1 MSARVVLGPG
11 RGDRV
16 AKISFS
22 TLILYGA
29 GRRIERG
36 DRTRRNWRIH
46 DFRRVSAF
54 LLLVGLQGCAAD
66 VFSRD
71 IFVRVYTHD
80 RGEPQMFVEWVLR
93 TGSIRHRE
101 TAHVHVT
108 RLHAADFSR

>member
-1 MSARVVLGPG
+1 MTLVV
-11 RGDRV
+11 
-16 AKISFS
+16 
-22 TLILYGA
+22 
-29 GRRIERG
+29 
-36 DRTRRNWRIH
+36 
-46 DFRRVSAF
+46 FRLSCSLWGFRDV
-54 LLLVGLQGCAAD
+54 LLM
-66 VFSRD
+66 FSRD